1 MQDWIAVWDKILPIS
16 SQNMKMKEF
25 VKMKL
30 LSVKYK
36 FRQIIDIIEGGH
48 FSARNIMVKH

>member
-1 MQDWIAVWDKILPIS
+1 
-16 SQNMKMKEF
+16 MKEF